1 MTPKGTRPG
10 ERPDGP
16 TRPASGA
23 DFLLRGAG
31 RMASKRASIDEAE
44 EWASALQIMF
54 RPVGRETE
62 PVLEV
67 SDVLAAAD
75 RRGGTAAA
83 VLSAALA
90 VYGPPGCRSRAR
102 DQMRR
107 MIADGAAVPA
117 WAEELG
123 DVTPQRA
130 MLLTDV
136 WEDDYLILVDY
147 VRPDGTVCGLGV
159 HIDRLF
165 EGAAHHFL
173 HGPSAEATIAADGDC
188 DDAVVRPLSLAEA
201 RAMIA
206 VGLELREL
214 SDLPEVSDEAEEC
227 YRLDEGLRPLVDQR
241 VSLLPPGGDAAQ
253 PGPLTTR
260 QIGRAV
266 RRIVARSRCLDRGDV
281 ERVADRIVAFG
292 AFCNDQDPL
301 RWSPRKVHMFL
312 VEWIPWRTA
321 PDSDGHDAV
330 EAVFP
335 HWLEY
340 AAERRGLEADRLALN
355 LSAARESFAAMRHNA
370 ADAVEQS
377 GFEAVV
383 AKMLDDGVD
392 VSDLDAVNTW
402 LERNVPRP

>member
-1 MTPKGTRPG
+1 
-10 ERPDGP
+10 
-16 TRPASGA
+16 
-23 DFLLRGAG
+23 
-31 RMASKRASIDEAE
+31 MASRRADINEAE

-54 RPVGRETE
+54 RPVGKETE
-62 PVLEV
+62 PVLDAR
-67 SDVLAAAD
+67 DVLAAAD

-90 VYGPPGCRSRAR
+90 VYGPPGCRSQAR

-117 WAEELG
+117 WAEQLG

-136 WEDDYLILVDY
+136 WEDDCLILVDY

-159 HIDRLF
+159 HVDRLL
-165 EGAAHHFL
+165 GGVAHHFL
-173 HGPSAEATIAADGDC
+173 HGPSIKATIAADGDR
-188 DDAVVRPLSLAEA
+188 DDPVVRPLSLTEA
-201 RAMIA
+201 RVMIA

-214 SDLPEVSDEAEEC
+214 SDLPEVSDDEEC

-241 VSLLPPGGDAAQ
+241 VGLLPPGGDAAQ

-266 RRIVARSRCLDRGDV
+266 RRIAARSRGLDRGDV

-292 AFCNDQDPL
+292 AFCSDQDPL
-301 RWSPRKVHMFL
+301 RWSPRKIHLFL

-321 PDSDGHDAV
+321 PYFDEHDAV

-340 AAERRGLEADRLALN
+340 AAERRCLEADRLALN
-355 LSAARESFAAMRHNA
+355 LSAARESFADMRRNA

-377 GFEAVV
+377 RFEAVV

-392 VSDLDAVNTW
+392 MSDLDAVDTW
-402 LERNVPRP
+402 LNRHVPRP